1 MKCIYYN
8 KFQSTDKTVEDVNAL
23 AIKNRYVRKGVLVV
37 NLASMPIKDKGQ
49 VNTLRI
55 TKL

>member
-1 MKCIYYN
+1 VKCIYYN

-23 AIKNRYVRKGVLVV
+23 AIKNRYVRKGDVV
-37 NLASMPIKDKGQ
+37 INLASMPIKDKGQ
-49 VNTLRI
+49 VNTLRL